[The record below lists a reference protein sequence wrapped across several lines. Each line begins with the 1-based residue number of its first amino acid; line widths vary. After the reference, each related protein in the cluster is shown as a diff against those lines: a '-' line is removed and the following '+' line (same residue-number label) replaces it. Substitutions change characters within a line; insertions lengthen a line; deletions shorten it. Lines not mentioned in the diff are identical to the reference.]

1 MRGCGGAD
9 GIAERHESLHSVRP
23 PPVRPAR
30 EIGQGRTAAPSERAG
45 RQFSQAGMPDASSF
59 PSPFL
64 FLPLVAIVI
73 LIRHSNND
81 SLAANWPKERSGA
94 GG

>member
-9 GIAERHESLHSVRP
+9 GIAERHESLHSVRG
-23 PPVRPAR
+23 VRPRPSVRR
-30 EIGQGRTAAPSERAG
+30 EKLVREGRAG

-59 PSPFL
+59 LSPFL